1 MPRKLAGRSSVG
13 PTPTLRLR
21 LDAQDGE
28 REHHHHQ
35 PPGTLIYIPCHFP
48 LEQHP
53 PPTPPGGDHYSI
65 TRPEDFHCRHHRQ
78 KQLLS
83 STSISMMSK
92 QASKLVRNSTE
103 VKHATAAT
111 QRTTLGSLLRFYR
124 PLLAFCMCR
133 QTDRQTDCIMLET
146 ICPVIDTYVHV
157 HVHVFYI
164 QVGR

>member
-28 REHHHHQ
+28 HHHHQ

-48 LEQHP
+48 LEQYP
-53 PPTPPGGDHYSI
+53 PRAEIIYSI
-65 TRPEDFHCRHHRQ
+65 TRPEDFHCRHHHHQ
-78 KQLLS
+78 HQHQYDE
-83 STSISMMSK
+83 
-92 QASKLVRNSTE
+92 QASKLVRNSTK

-133 QTDRQTDCIMLET
+133 PTDRWTDCIMLET
-146 ICPVIDTYVHV
+146 ICPVMDTYLHV

-164 QVGR
+164 TR